1 MGHQPGKGL
10 GLRGQGITT
19 PVEASKQR
27 GRRGLGLIIKGLE
40 EGRVEWDPSQ
50 EHIEIHETPNWMKKS
65 QLKCPEKDGLCENEN
80 VELLIKQ
87 VPLTILELNSW
98 MVEGQR
104 KETIDDETLFC
115 DEEILQAVL
124 KCKSVFDR
132 LEPEEMRKA
141 RTRSN
146 PFETI
151 RGVIFLNRAAMKM
164 ANIDAVF
171 DHMFTD
177 PSRTF
182 LS

>member
-1 MGHQPGKGL
+1 
-10 GLRGQGITT
+10 
-19 PVEASKQR
+19 
-27 GRRGLGLIIKGLE
+27 
-40 EGRVEWDPSQ
+40 
-50 EHIEIHETPNWMKKS
+50 
-65 QLKCPEKDGLCENEN
+65 LCENEN